1 MSEAGF
7 FRRMD
12 RGETTIDFVGLRRR
26 WFILSAS
33 FIIISLASLGI
44 RQLNLGI
51 EFVGGLGI
59 QSPNPA
65 GADIGEIRDALAE
78 VGVESPTIQ
87 LLDDGAA
94 VRISTE
100 ALEASVANE
109 AVEAIS
115 QVTGADR
122 PEISTEAVGPSFG
135 ALVLRRALL
144 ALGVFLGAVILF
156 ITWRLEFKMA
166 MTAIVAVLH
175 DLIMTIGVYS
185 LTGFVVTPATV
196 VAILTILGYSLY
208 DGVVVFDKIDE
219 LVEIED
225 DKTYSEIVNLALNQ
239 VLARSLF
246 TSLASLLPVGSIL
259 LVGSVILGAPTLT
272 EFALALFVGLAVGTY
287 SSIFVAAPL
296 LAVWK
301 EKEPFWQERAQKL
314 ERRKRAGRT

>member
-1 MSEAGF
+1 MSAAGF
-7 FRRMD
+7 LRRTD
-12 RGETTIDFVGLRRR
+12 RGETSIDFVGLRKR
-26 WFILSAS
+26 WFIISAV
-33 FIIISLASLGI
+33 FIIISLGSLAV

-65 GADIGEIRDALAE
+65 GADVGEIRDALSE
-78 VGVESPTIQ
+78 VGVTSPTIQ

-94 VRISTE
+94 VRVTTE
-100 ALEASVANE
+100 ALENDVVIDAVGAVAD
-109 AVEAIS
+109 
-115 QVTGADR
+115 VTGAELS
-122 PEISTEAVGPSFG
+122 EISTEAVGPSFG
-135 ALVLRRALL
+135 ALVLERALL
-144 ALGVFLGAVILF
+144 ALVVFLGAVILF

-166 MTAIVAVLH
+166 ITAIVAVLH
-175 DLIMTIGVYS
+175 DLIMTIGIYS
-185 LTGFVVTPATV
+185 ITGFVVTPATV

-219 LVEIED
+219 LVETED
-225 DKTYSEIVNLALNQ
+225 DKTYSEIVNMALNA

-246 TSLASLLPVGSIL
+246 TALASLLPVGSIL
-259 LVGSVILGAPTLT
+259 IVGSVILGAPTLT

-301 EKEPFWQERAQKL
+301 EREPQWQERAQKV

>member
-7 FRRMD
+7 LRRMD

-26 WFILSAS
+26 WFILSAI
-33 FIIISLASLGI
+33 FIIISLGSLAF

-51 EFVGGLGI
+51 EFVGGVGI
-59 QSPNPA
+59 QAPNPA
-65 GADIGEIRDALAE
+65 GADVGEIRDALSE
-78 VGVESPTIQ
+78 VGVTSPTIQ

-94 VRISTE
+94 VRVTTE
-100 ALEASVANE
+100 ALEGAAAIDAVGAVAE
-109 AVEAIS
+109 
-115 QVTGADR
+115 VTGADR
-122 PEISTEAVGPSFG
+122 SEISTEAVGPSFG
-135 ALVLRRALL
+135 ALVAQRALL
-144 ALGVFLGAVILF
+144 ALGVFLGAVVLF
-156 ITWRLEFKMA
+156 ITWRMEFKMA
-166 MTAIVAVLH
+166 LAAIVAVLH

-185 LTGFVVTPATV
+185 ITGFVVTPATV

-208 DGVVVFDKIDE
+208 DGVVVFDKVDE

-225 DKTYSEIVNLALNQ
+225 DKTYTEIVNMALNQ

-259 LVGSVILGAPTLT
+259 IVGSLILGAPTLT

-301 EKEPFWQERAQKL
+301 EKEQQWQERAQKL
-314 ERRKRAGRT
+314 ERRKRAGKT